1 MSDEYGGGYY
11 MRMEKN
17 QVEMM
22 MVYIYLAG
30 VHNTEVIVIV
40 ITSSCSKFGVE
51 SPLLKCRPARLNERH
66 E

>member
-22 MVYIYLAG
+22 MVYNMAG
-30 VHNTEVIVIV
+30 VHNTDVIVIV